1 MFRVRSGTDMGS
13 DTLLLEKYVR
23 SRDVE
28 AFAALAHRYE
38 GMVYGT
44 SLRVLRNSH
53 DAEEIAQECF
63 LSLARKPHSV
73 RSSLPGWLH
82 RMALNKAKNFL
93 KSEQRRKRRERSAA
107 RQETRVTPEPSWDDI
122 APLVDQAIADL
133 PDELREPVIAHFLQ
147 KQSHAEVAKSLNVNR
162 STITRRI
169 QAGIEALRVRFG
181 ASGVTLSVAILTTI
195 LYEKSVCAAPASLTA
210 TIGKM
215 ALAGVS
221 GATKTGAAAGTAAT
235 GAKATA
241 GGIAMKLAIPVV
253 IVAAVVGGGIV
264 LHNVTAQQQPPPTPQ
279 APIASVQQ
287 QPPVSPQ
294 TPVSAQPPVSV
305 QPPAPPDAPKE
316 TMFAKGTVTDEAG
329 NPVADAIVYATR
341 SAEGGYAVEFETR
354 TDANGRF
361 AFEGLT
367 PSEHYSYHLN
377 YIFYANKPGFAW
389 GDDLL
394 HIDRA
399 SGGQTPL
406 PLPAGVS
413 DMEIPLSEPG
423 SLAGRILTKAGQPV
437 PDAVVFP
444 CSGRASFP
452 TGSKNLPFL
461 SAITDEEGK
470 FRIDNLPLGQK
481 CGLQVEAVGF
491 ATIHPGR
498 YIEERPNHLPLL
510 TVGDETTE
518 IRLAPESRIAGRV
531 VYEKDGAPV
540 AGVTVSGA
548 ETDRSFTHASASTAA
563 DGSFLLKGGLAAGH
577 YRLTLWQSGTI
588 PSKRI
593 PGWLMPRTYVDVA
606 EGQALE
612 GVVIKILDSVPVAAR
627 VLDKRTGEPVPA
639 GSVWVKARGER
650 GWSSGPQFA
659 QSGCTLPLEPKQDY
673 QLTVHADGYERWE
686 SDFIT
691 TDQGE
696 MKLPDILLEPRETP
710 EPTPRSPTRW
720 RLLVVDEADRP
731 VPEATVRLM
740 SQPVG
745 ITGPDGR
752 VQYQI
757 PPTHGKETSR
767 VLIWEPVRKLVATY
781 APQPIPKGEKPAEVR
796 VVLHKP
802 GTIVGTVKDT
812 LGRPVRNDYVG
823 YGRGELWSTP
833 TDETGRYVIHN
844 VPPGKE
850 EIRLYTRYEGY
861 GYGHGWVREVNPGQ
875 TVTVPDIVLPIADQI
890 ITGRVTD
897 TEGKPV
903 GHAPMTVRGRATPF
917 HHTVSDADGR
927 FTLKGIVL
935 EDVRVDVEADGFAP
949 LEMPLHAGEFKDL
962 ELRLRK

>member
-1 MFRVRSGTDMGS
+1 MDSGTF
-13 DTLLLEKYVR
+13 LLKKYVR
-23 SRDVE
+23 SHDVE
-28 AFAALAHRYE
+28 AFAALAHRYA
-38 GMVYGT
+38 GMVYAT

-53 DAEEIAQECF
+53 DAEEVAQECF
-63 LSLARKPHSV
+63 LNLARKPDAVH
-73 RSSLPGWLH
+73 SSLAGWLH
-82 RMALNKAKNFL
+82 NMALNKAKNLL
-93 KSEQRRKRRERSAA
+93 KSEQRRKHREHSAA
-107 RQETRVTPEPSWDDI
+107 QEEARATPEPSWDEI

-133 PDELREPVIAHFLQ
+133 PDELGEPIIAHFLQ
-147 KQSHAEVAKSLNVNR
+147 KQSHAEVAKSLNVSR

-169 QAGIEALRVRFG
+169 QTGIEALRAHFD
-181 ASGVTLSVAILTTI
+181 ASGVTLSAAILSAI

-215 ALAGVS
+215 ALAGVT
-221 GATKTGAAAGTAAT
+221 GAAKTGAAAGTVAT

-253 IVAAVVGGGIV
+253 IGAAAVGGGIV

-279 APIASVQQ
+279 APVAAVQE

-294 TPVSAQPPVSV
+294 TSVSAQPPASV
-305 QPPAPPDAPKE
+305 QPPAPPAETKE
-316 TMFAKGTVTDEAG
+316 TMFAKGTVTDEVG

-341 SAEGGYAVEFETR
+341 SDEGGYAVEFETR

-367 PSEHYSYHLN
+367 PSEQRYSRDLN
-377 YIFYANKPGFAW
+377 YIFYANKAGFAW
-389 GDDLL
+389 GDVLL
-394 HIDRA
+394 HIDRS
-399 SGGQTPL
+399 SGGHTPL

-413 DMEIPLSEPG
+413 DMEITLSEPG

-444 CSGRASFP
+444 CSGRGYCFP
-452 TGSKNLPFL
+452 SGSKNLPFL

-470 FRIDNLPLGQK
+470 FRIDNLPLGRK
-481 CGLQVEAVGF
+481 CGLEVEAAGF
-491 ATIHPGR
+491 ATITPGR

-518 IRLAPESRIAGRV
+518 IRLAPESRIAGHV
-531 VYEKDGAPV
+531 VYQKDGAPV
-540 AGVTVSGA
+540 AGVTIEGLEMQGS
-548 ETDRSFTHASASTAA
+548 STYARATTTA
-563 DGSFLLKGGLAAGH
+563 DGSFLLKGELAAGH
-577 YRLTLWQSGTI
+577 YRLMLWWQSGTK

-606 EGQALE
+606 EGETLE
-612 GVVIKILDSVPVAAR
+612 GVVIKVLDSVPATAR
-627 VLDKRTGEPVPA
+627 ILDKRTGEPVPA

-659 QSGCTLPLEPKQDY
+659 QSGCTIPLEPKRDY
-673 QLTVHADGYERWE
+673 QLSVHADGYERWE
-686 SDFIT
+686 SAVII
-691 TDQGE
+691 TDQGGVE
-696 MKLPDILLEPRETP
+696 LPDILLEPRETP
-710 EPTPRSPTRW
+710 APTPRMPTRW

-740 SQPVG
+740 SQRVG

-757 PPTHGKETSR
+757 RREETAR

-781 APQPIPKGEKPAEVR
+781 APHPVPEGEQPPEVK
-796 VVLHKP
+796 VVLHRP

-812 LGRPVRNDYVG
+812 LGRPVRNDRVA
-823 YGRGELWSTP
+823 YGRGELRSIP

-850 EIRLYTRYEGY
+850 KITLYTSHEGY
-861 GYGHGWVREVNPGQ
+861 GRGHGWVREVNPGE

-903 GHAPMTVRGRATPF
+903 AYARVTTSGRGTTSHCSAF
-917 HHTVSDADGR
+917 SDADGR
-927 FTLKGIVL
+927 FALKGVVL
-935 EDVRVDVEADGFAP
+935 EDISLDVDAEGFAP
-949 LEMPLHAGEFKDL
+949 LRVQVPAGEFKDV
-962 ELRLRK
+962 ELRLQK